1 MVYLPNFKPIVVLNY
16 SIKFWCKIHHNF
28 ILIYNLKVIK
38 YNLFRYN
45 SQQIDHIIHILKKL
59 N

>member
-1 MVYLPNFKPIVVLNY
+1 MVYFPKFKPILVLNY
-16 SIKFWCKIHHNF
+16 FIKFWCKICHNF
-28 ILIYNLKVIK
+28 ILIFYLKVVK

-45 SQQIDHIIHILKKL
+45 SQKIDNIIYIPIVF

>member
-1 MVYLPNFKPIVVLNY
+1 MVYFPNFKPILVLNFF
-16 SIKFWCKIHHNF
+16 IKFWCKICNNF
-28 ILIYNLKVIK
+28 NLISYLKVVK

-45 SQQIDHIIHILKKL
+45 SQQIDHIIYILKKI

>member
-1 MVYLPNFKPIVVLNY
+1 MVYFPNFKPILVLKFL
-16 SIKFWCKIHHNF
+16 IKFWCKICNNF
-28 ILIYNLKVIK
+28 NLISYLKVVK

-45 SQQIDHIIHILKKL
+45 SQQIDHIIYILKKI